1 MDNYGQHPMMQ
12 QQAQPQFRIVK
23 SMMVESGTYNQ
34 EFTRPYIGSTDS
46 DVVALYT
53 EQTNQGRQVDR
64 NTLAGIAGRIIAPS
78 AVPDAQVSVSNGW
91 ATRRIIFMIE
101 IIELNTR
108 LTTVIMG
115 YADKV
120 DLSIGGLVDPNL
132 RLTINSSITL
142 NTVEYE
148 TPTGPQVRKR
158 VVENSHL
165 LGIQTMNSLHAID
178 PSYNQDGQ
186 RVYMQR
192 PTDIANNLS
201 LGHMNAGIIGDGRTQ
216 IVPNKQTRSR
226 RANNSAPV
234 YLSEVINGIV
244 QTAQAPEL
252 EGPHVSAQEVYSQAG
267 AVMGESNVHSD
278 PTLRYISN
286 NSNLRNE
293 GNVTWGNMCHIFPD
307 LDRVTEYYKHSD
319 TVQPLSGHFESTHG
333 SFEYW
338 DRVSWEALMATTVFH
353 TLPSIISQ
361 SMLVGITGTMTN
373 VTAEGIPMVNITNAH
388 SFIDGFDRTLAVQQ
402 VEHRILTELFPG
414 LSLGNQR
421 TVFVAFNINLIRDGW
436 VSIAIDGKP
445 PIEYSSPC
453 FADGLLLPTLATNEN
468 SLSSLAGHINTLVMV
483 SQE

>member
-1 MDNYGQHPMMQ
+1 MDIYGQHPMMQ

-34 EFTRPYIGSTDS
+34 EFTRPYVGSTDS
-46 DVVALYT
+46 DVVSLYR
-53 EQTNQGRQVDR
+53 EQTHNGRQVDR
-64 NTLAGIAGRIIAPS
+64 NTLAGIAGRIVAPS
-78 AVPDAQVSVSNGW
+78 AVPDAQVSVANGW
-91 ATRRIIFMIE
+91 GIRRIIFMME
-101 IIELNTR
+101 IIELNSR

-120 DLSIGGLVDPNL
+120 DLSLGGLIDPHL
-132 RLTINSSITL
+132 RMTINSSITL
-142 NTVEYE
+142 NTVEYD
-148 TPTGPQVRKR
+148 TPTGPQIRKR

-165 LGIQTMNSLHAID
+165 LGIQTMNSLTSLD
-178 PSYNQDGQ
+178 PNYNTDGP

-216 IVPNKQTRSR
+216 VVPNKQTRSR

-234 YLSEVINGIV
+234 FLSEVVNGIV

-252 EGPHVSAQEVYSQAG
+252 SGSHISAQEVYSQAG
-267 AVMGESNVHSD
+267 AVMGESNIHSD
-278 PTLRYISN
+278 PTLRYIN
-286 NSNLRNE
+286 QNSNIRNE
-293 GNVTWGNMCHIFPD
+293 GFVTWGNMCHIFPD

-319 TVQPLSGHFESTHG
+319 SVQPMASHFESTHG

-353 TLPSIISQ
+353 TMPSIISQ
-361 SMLVGITGTMTN
+361 SMLIGITGTMTN
-373 VTAEGIPMVNITNAH
+373 VTAEGLPMVNITNAH
-388 SFIDGFDRTLAVQQ
+388 SFIDGFDRTAAVQQ

-421 TVFVAFNINLIRDGW
+421 TIFIAFNINLIRDGW
-436 VSIAIDGKP
+436 VSISIDGGAA
-445 PIEYSSPC
+445 IEYSSPC
-453 FADGLLLPTLATNEN
+453 FADGLLLPTLATNEH
-468 SLSSLAGHINTLVMV
+468 SLSNLAGHINTLVMV